1 MLIGEVGGYWPNH
14 GDTLAL
20 TAMTRRRFP
29 MACAGVSAVLAS
41 STGAAS
47 AADSPTLSP
56 IDQRNNDYQQQ
67 LEWYFRH
74 HLVDEYPA
82 RAAKMWRRSHTG
94 VPAFLRSVEGNRR
107 RYREMFAPSRVRANR
122 PR

>member
-82 RAAKMWRRSHTG
+82 RGHTGHGVDFNPNRAAQSRGPAG
-94 VPAFLRSVEGNRR
+94 VPAGGLG
-107 RYREMFAPSRVRANR
+107 
-122 PR
+122 PRT